1 MEPIALRS
9 EQLEKKH
16 KNKAVEKVCRVSIYL
31 ASFIFYNINSYK
43 VDKHGCDIVILQE
56 FSSYAKIDCLLS
68 NLKRFKSALTE

>member
-16 KNKAVEKVCRVSIYL
+16 KNKADEKASRVSIFL
-31 ASFIFYNINSYK
+31 TSSIFYNINSYK